1 VRWHAESPFIE
12 CHKGH
17 HVSLRRCG
25 ERRVLRH
32 RTSLELHCRHKP
44 MLHKFLQVA
53 WRNGG
58 RSPILLYHG
67 SRRKGMQQLRD
78 PDISSYF
85 IFPRFLLFP
94 PLFLFPGVGKERM
107 TDGVQGYRGAQG
119 RPLALN
125 PMSSVVKR
133 LGPLRCSKGPGKL
146 SLPTFPI
153 PCTSHQLQQQGIQK
167 PYPQWAPRRQGGS
180 AKAQGLKAKPARRVR
195 AAQSNQSD
203 GRSVTKGGHQL
214 VHLVLH

>member
-1 VRWHAESPFIE
+1 MYHSVGAGNAGSSGTGQASSSTAAINPCFTSFCRWPGVMVEGVQS
-12 CHKGH
+12 CSTM
-17 HVSLRRCG
+17 V
-25 ERRVLRH
+25 
-32 RTSLELHCRHKP
+32 
-44 MLHKFLQVA
+44 Q
-53 WRNGG
+53 GG
-58 RSPILLYHG
+58 RECNNFEILIFLPI
-67 SRRKGMQQLRD
+67 S
-78 PDISSYF
+78 F
-85 IFPRFLLFP
+85 FPRFLLFP